1 MLSDMDKPYGLVAL
15 PNGCAEGKKFDDYVK
30 SFVLKLRF
38 DEINS
43 MTATFIYFILV
54 ESACQNGQG
63 FRGNDCQQDQMCLP
77 DGMGSYLCLCGDDDR
92 NCNS

>member
-1 MLSDMDKPYGLVAL
+1 
-15 PNGCAEGKKFDDYVK
+15 
-30 SFVLKLRF
+30 
-38 DEINS
+38 